1 MTHST
6 HWLEWP
12 QQHNSC
18 GRKKGL
24 TFNHYRERLIMKTL
38 TKKNAVSMAQNW
50 VLSEATKRSTTE
62 VIRSVCTLIICKDE
76 KYMDKA
82 GVFLAT
88 LFEEIYA
95 NDKKAGASFRTMLG
109 RESKKI
115 GKQYGKHENG
125 LTVKDGRVI
134 DIAPRNR
141 QGASDKNEDGSA
153 RDSKQVQDIND
164 DIKRLERIMNAC
176 DDVADRSALKRAI
189 ASMVK

>member
-1 MTHST
+1 MATT
-6 HWLEWP
+6 A
-12 QQHNSC
+12 QRAVA
-18 GRKKGL
+18 GKGL

-38 TKKNAVSMAQNW
+38 TKKNAVVMAQNW

-62 VIRSVCTLIICKDE
+62 VIRSVCTLIICKD
-76 KYMDKA
+76 KSADKA

-115 GKQYGKHENG
+115 GTEYGKHENG

-141 QGASDKNEDGSA
+141 PSASDENADGSA
-153 RDSKQVQDIND
+153 RDSKQVESIND
-164 DIKRLERIMNAC
+164 DIQRLQRIMNAC

-189 ASMVK
+189 ALLAQ

>member
-1 MTHST
+1 M
-6 HWLEWP
+6 
-12 QQHNSC
+12 NA
-18 GRKKGL
+18 
-24 TFNHYRERLIMKTL
+24 L
-38 TKKNAVSMAQNW
+38 TKKKAVAMAQDW

-62 VIRSVCTLIICKDE
+62 VIRSVCTLIICKD
-76 KYMDKA
+76 KSADKA

-115 GKQYGKHENG
+115 GKEYGKHENG
-125 LTVKDGRVI
+125 LTVKDGRVV